1 MSNEMEKGRKWLTDR
16 YWVTPYNCLK
26 DITRQFDLP
35 KTVHIHDATLREAEQ
50 APGVVFKPDEKIA
63 IAQALDRL
71 GTYSIELFP
80 AVAESDQ
87 EVVKALCAMPLK
99 TRVYCLTRCIKEDID
114 IAGRCG
120 AKALVIEGNAN
131 PWSCK
136 AAWDTDEKGIIKGF
150 VDAIKHAKKNGF
162 YVTCMP
168 WDDFR
173 APLDFLERLYKSI
186 VMDGG
191 ADEVVLVDTS
201 GNSLPWTTVWLVKK
215 LREWLPDTPIQMHAH
230 NEFGLATSVMIAA
243 VTAGA
248 GTVHTCINGLGNRAG
263 NAATEEVVMCLE
275 ILLGLPTGIKLEQL
289 MPVSELVAD
298 LAKVKVPANKP
309 IVGDNLFTYQAGLS
323 IFMFEKMKAHG
334 RPHGYVPFVPELIG
348 RDGHRTVLGK
358 NSGKTSVRL
367 KLEKLGIKTTADQL
381 AEITVRVKQESILRK
396 GNISLSVL
404 KSIAHMVLYPQ

>member
-1 MSNEMEKGRKWLTDR
+1 MSNEFKQGREWLTDR
-16 YWVTPYNCLK
+16 YWVTPYNCLT
-26 DITRQFDLP
+26 DMTRQFDLP
-35 KTVHIHDATLREAEQ
+35 KAVHIHDATLREAEQ
-50 APGVVFKPDEKIA
+50 APGIVLKPDEKIA
-63 IAQALDRL
+63 IALALDRL
-71 GTYSIELFP
+71 GAYSIELFP
-80 AVAESDQ
+80 AVSECDQ
-87 EVVKALCAMPLK
+87 EVVKALCAMSLK
-99 TRVYCLTRCIKEDID
+99 SRIYCLARCEQKDID
-114 IAGRCG
+114 IAGDCG
-120 AKALVIEGNAN
+120 AKSLVIEGNAN

-136 AAWDTDEKGIIKGF
+136 ATWDKDEKAIIKGF
-150 VDAIKHAKKNGF
+150 VDAIKYAKQNGF
-162 YVTCMP
+162 SVTCMP

-173 APLDFLERLYKSI
+173 APLDFLERLYKTI
-186 VMDGG
+186 VLDGG

-215 LREWLPDTPIQMHAH
+215 LREWLPGTPVQMHAH

-248 GTVHTCINGLGNRAG
+248 STVHTCINGLGNRAG
-263 NAATEEVVMCLE
+263 NAATEEVAMGLE
-275 ILLGLPTGIKLEQL
+275 ILLGVPTGIKLDQL

-298 LAKVKVPANKP
+298 LTKVKVPANKA

-323 IFMFEKMKAHG
+323 IFMFEKMKAKG

-367 KLEKLGIKTTADQL
+367 KLEEFGIKTSPEQL

-396 GNISLSVL
+396 GDISPSVL
-404 KSIAHMVLYPQ
+404 KSIAALVLSP